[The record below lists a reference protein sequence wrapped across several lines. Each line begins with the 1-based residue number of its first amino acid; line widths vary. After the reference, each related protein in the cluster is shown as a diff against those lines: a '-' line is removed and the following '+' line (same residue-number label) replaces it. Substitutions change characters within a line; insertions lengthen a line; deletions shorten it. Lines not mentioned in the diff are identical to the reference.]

1 MDDLTTLLTPTDCA
15 LLLIDQ
21 QAGLA
26 FGVGSIDRQVLL
38 ENTTHP
44 AHLEATKSV
53 LNRRVKRREM
63 QRRHWG
69 REINGSHGDVNVL
82 VMCFSLGIRI
92 ETRVWHMAGLPLLS
106 LLEDGILAVQRQS
119 AIDPLPV
126 ML

>member
-1 MDDLTTLLTPTDCA
+1 MDDLATLLTPTDCA
-15 LLLIDQ
+15 LLLIDR
-21 QAGLA
+21 QAGA
-26 FGVGSIDRQVLL
+26 RIRCWFDRSSSTAR
-38 ENTTHP
+38 EHNPP

-92 ETRVWHMAGLPLLS
+92 ETRVWPMAGLPLLS